1 MSLTSPHPV
10 WLSAS
15 NSSYEVSKATVQ
27 AQMLSGRYRTELLR
41 SHWSDN
47 PNGWCLT
54 PECVGSQTTEDL
66 EHILAS
72 CPSLSHH
79 RGNLQIFT
87 TKFAKNNPLVQTILS
102 TYCNPDHP
110 LFCQFLL
117 DCSCLP
123 EVQSI
128 VITNGSLCLD
138 MLLYVGRTWCYTLHR
153 ERARLL
159 NKWIF

>member
-1 MSLTSPHPV
+1 MSLTSPHPL

-15 NSSYEVSKATVQ
+15 SSSYEVSKATVQ
-27 AQMLSGRYRTELLR
+27 AQMLSGRYRTELLC

-54 PECVGSQTTEDL
+54 PECIGNQVTEDL
-66 EHILAS
+66 EHILSS
-72 CPSLSHH
+72 CLSLTHQ
-79 RGNLQIFT
+79 RRNLQIFT
-87 TKFAKNNPLVQTILS
+87 AQFARNNPIVQPILS
-102 TYCNPDHP
+102 TYCSPDHP

-123 EVQSI
+123 EVHSI
-128 VITNGSLCLD
+128 VITSGSVCLD

-153 ERARLL
+153 ES
-159 NKWIF
+159 